1 MDEKIQNALLTS
13 DEKSYVKRIKELE
26 QIVDAQKVTEQILVA
41 ELEKLK
47 TQINAVGGATNKE
60 LEKEIRRLNEELMVV
75 GNGAVN
81 IPKSTN
87 DVQFNE
93 EGLIIMGLKDD
104 IAELQRKLNKSELLV
119 SKLVKDKNSKI
130 ELEVFMNEKNKFDEE
145 KRRLRRDASLMQ
157 SSLIES
163 RRSKNELQIEIN
175 RQRDFFKAREDAI
188 INGTKS
194 LNKKVSGQE
203 KQIEQLHKALKS
215 RKKKFIVRK
224 SDDTGTIFVDE
235 VDKVMTNTTT
245 ANPSSVHSIHSSR
258 KAALSDIELVLTKS
272 KLEEAQK
279 KLKVLEDMQGP
290 MQQEVL
296 KLRGHNQSLLEKL
309 NKIRSSFEVKL
320 ALQKSQMLKQTLST
334 NLYNASH
341 RKRNT
346 LTPESIMTVSVY
358 EKKALISRKN
368 KLRAHAVNNQY
379 NHNHSLNMEEKQQQG
394 KDLEENERIKTT
406 LNVVPPRVSYHGVNR
421 MKIDKNSKSL
431 PFLNVS
437 GYD

>member
-215 RKKKFIVRK
+215 RKKKW
-224 SDDTGTIFVDE
+224 
-235 VDKVMTNTTT
+235 TN
-245 ANPSSVHSIHSSR
+245 S
-258 KAALSDIELVLTKS
+258 
-272 KLEEAQK
+272 
-279 KLKVLEDMQGP
+279 
-290 MQQEVL
+290 
-296 KLRGHNQSLLEKL
+296 
-309 NKIRSSFEVKL
+309 
-320 ALQKSQMLKQTLST
+320 
-334 NLYNASH
+334 
-341 RKRNT
+341 
-346 LTPESIMTVSVY
+346 
-358 EKKALISRKN
+358 ISRT
-368 KLRAHAVNNQY
+368 RRRR
-379 NHNHSLNMEEKQQQG
+379 G
-394 KDLEENERIKTT
+394 KKRLKKRTWT
-406 LNVVPPRVSYHGVNR
+406 
-421 MKIDKNSKSL
+421 
-431 PFLNVS
+431 
-437 GYD
+437 